1 MSKFSTTNSDLF
13 TKQNKEIIPD
23 WMNNLTDNLQIKERQ
38 TINLESE
45 KRGVFAENQQVYRPE
60 ISADPRYLVNKY
72 NETKML
78 SESKISLAKFLV
90 GKYYKVSDEHVGT
103 ENVTLD
109 VIIDGIGA
117 NFQFPFE
124 VKAGR
129 ISTSN
134 SFFANEGEYP
144 FSKAG
149 LNECLSDIKTGR
161 IKQAEKVEGVG
172 KVFVINREEIVRRY
186 NGSLRQATDKINQLL
201 SEGSIVGA
209 GSNSYASFY
218 DVDHLFPKLE
228 KQAGEERMGE
238 FHFAPN
244 QERVA
249 SNQFKS
255 ARQLT
260 VDASAYLTSE
270 FGKDVSVK
278 EAQRSGNELK
288 VIATVFASSGIR
300 KDLDIVFDIEN
311 EKLSSV
317 KSASLDSNIV
327 DSKDLK
333 QNLHQV
339 VNSLL
344 NKYHSTGKTASK
356 HAYSGMVLTSK
367 EIESKLFKVVEAS
380 KIPSL
385 INDWIDGGSLT
396 PINSFTF
403 ATKNTFEELL
413 HIANINPMSDEQTE
427 EISDLQKHFGGGLE
441 VETDLVKPQEEIR
454 EVEDK
459 GSDEQR
465 LFNANAFI
473 NRHLK
478 KYRVASF
485 NKISNDSYSM
495 NVSLMNKATGTRHDV
510 PFTISFDG
518 SKVVECVASV
528 GDHGVSIEN
537 LTQAFTKNKV
547 LAKYLQDKSA
557 STVAESIVIS
567 KKNLQRKLASVITTS
582 KIDETINSW
591 LEKGLMTELNQE
603 TLASD
608 HSFEELLMNVN
619 DESIITDEEQKVAD
633 YQSQHFGRQLKV
645 NTDEKVEDTG
655 VREAEETWSAERK
668 LIEATREIGKLFND
682 VEIMNSGDYDHC
694 YYAVALFTNPVD
706 GSQTKLGFNFKKLE
720 NNKIGQIY
728 ALNDGK
734 SENAIPISE
743 LKNVLEREASVAS
756 KYFASQVKVDSRAH
770 SQNLISKTN
779 LVNKLRVVASAE
791 KVDSIVNDL
800 TIKGLI
806 QPINSATY
814 ASEYGVNKLVSF
826 ANDLLNIED
835 GQQQVQLA
843 NRDSHKISFSSK
855 YEMSSDTR
863 QLEASNGL
871 SSKLLEVKNNL
882 INSINKAESVK
893 KITANKS
900 NMLKLSL
907 DEAKSVKDLEIV
919 AKELRHYFQ

>member
-13 TKQNKEIIPD
+13 TKKNKEIVPD

-60 ISADPRYLVNKY
+60 LSADPRYLINKY

-90 GKYYKVSDEHVGT
+90 GKYYKVAEEHVGT
-103 ENVTLD
+103 ENVTLN

-124 VKAGR
+124 IKAGK
-129 ISTSN
+129 ISMSN

-149 LNECLSDIKTGR
+149 LNECLADIKSGR
-161 IKQAEKVEGVG
+161 VKQAEKVEGVG

-228 KQAGEERMGE
+228 KQAGEEKMGE

-244 QERVA
+244 QEHVA

-260 VDASAYLTSE
+260 VDASTYLVSE
-270 FGKDVSVK
+270 FGQNVSVK
-278 EAQRSGNELK
+278 EAKRSNNELE
-288 VIATVFASSGIR
+288 VTATVLAHNGVR
-300 KDLDIVFDIEN
+300 RNLDIVFDIEN

-317 KSASLDSNIV
+317 KSASLDSNTV
-327 DSKDLK
+327 NSKDLK
-333 QNLHQV
+333 QSLHQV
-339 VNSLL
+339 VDSLL
-344 NKYHSTGKTASK
+344 NKYHSTGKTVSK
-356 HAYSGMVLTSK
+356 HAHTGMILTSK
-367 EIESKLFKVVEAS
+367 DIESKLFKVVEAN
-380 KIPSL
+380 KIPNL
-385 INDWIDGGSLT
+385 ISDWISNGHLT

-413 HIANINPMSDEQTE
+413 HVANINPMSDEQTD

-441 VETDLVKPQEEIR
+441 VETDLIKPQEEVR
-454 EVEDK
+454 EIEDK

-473 NRHLK
+473 NKHLK

-485 NKISNDSYSM
+485 DKISNDAYSM
-495 NVSLMNKATGTRHDV
+495 KVSLMNKTTGTRHDV

-518 SKVVECVASV
+518 SKVVECVASI
-528 GDHGVSIEN
+528 GDHGVSMEN
-537 LTQAFTKNKV
+537 LAQAFTKNKV
-547 LAKYLQDKSA
+547 LAKYLQDRTA
-557 STVAESIVIS
+557 GTIAESIVIS
-567 KKNLQRKLASVITTS
+567 RKNLQRKLASIITTS
-582 KIDETINSW
+582 KIDETINAW

-608 HSFEELLMNVN
+608 HSFEELLMNVA
-619 DESIITDEEQKVAD
+619 DESIITDEEQKVAN
-633 YQSQHFGRQLKV
+633 YQSQHFGKQLKV
-645 NTDEKVEDTG
+645 NTDDKVEDTG

-668 LIEATREIGKLFND
+668 LIEATREISKLFNN
-682 VEIMNSGDYDHC
+682 VEIKTAGDVSDH
-694 YYAVALFTNPVD
+694 YYVVATFTNPVD
-706 GSQTKLGFNFKKLE
+706 GSRAKLGFQFKKSE
-720 NNKIGQIY
+720 NHKLGQIY
-728 ALNDGK
+728 ALNDGV
-734 SENAIPISE
+734 SNDEIPVSE
-743 LKNVLEREASVAS
+743 LKNVLEREASAAS
-756 KYFASQVKVDSRAH
+756 KYFASQVKVDSRSH

-779 LVNKLRVVASAE
+779 LMNKLKIVASSE
-791 KVDSIVNDL
+791 KVGSVIEDL
-800 TIKGLI
+800 TFMNLI

-814 ASEYGVNKLVSF
+814 ASQYSINELVSF
-826 ANDLLNIED
+826 ANNSLNIEE
-835 GQQQVQLA
+835 GKQQIQLA
-843 NRDSHKISFSSK
+843 NRDDHKISFSSK
-855 YEMSSDTR
+855 YEMNADTR
-863 QLEASNGL
+863 QLEASSGL
-871 SSKLLEVKNNL
+871 SPKLLEVKNNL
-882 INSINKAESVK
+882 TNTIDKAESMK

-900 NMLKLSL
+900 AMLKLSL
-907 DEAKSVKDLEIV
+907 DEAKSVRDLEIV
-919 AKELRHYFQ
+919 TKELRRYFQ